1 MTHAVH
7 PQAHETYSW
16 KKSPANAL
24 FTTAL
29 VTFDQT
35 TLPRCYMQLFS
46 LFLKPN
52 PECFFYIQ
60 LRSEEKV
67 GISEIVEKWSNMWSV
82 SDLLE
87 YVHNNNYVKFNHI
100 ASEGRPFLVYIK
112 SRALSG

>member
-7 PQAHETYSW
+7 PQAHETHSW
-16 KKSPANAL
+16 KKSPADTR

-60 LRSEEKV
+60 YELLGLKLRSEEKV
-67 GISEIVEKWSNMWSV
+67 GISEIVEKWTNMWSV
-82 SDLLE
+82 SD
-87 YVHNNNYVKFNHI
+87 F
-100 ASEGRPFLVYIK
+100 
-112 SRALSG
+112 